1 MKQFKETLNL
11 IQLTEKK
18 CADQIIKATEL
29 LINTYKQDRGLFLF
43 GNGGSAADAL
53 HITGELNGR
62 FLFDRSG
69 LKAQS
74 LCSDS
79 ATLTCIA
86 NDYGYEEIFSRQLQS
101 NAKAGDVAWGISTSG
116 NSPNVVNALK
126 YCKLNNIKT
135 IALTGDGGGKC
146 REYADVLIDIPS
158 NSTPRIQEVGIL
170 IYHCI
175 CEEVEKILF
184 G

>member
-1 MKQFKETLNL
+1 MKQFKEALNL
-11 IQLTEKK
+11 IHLTEKK
-18 CADQIIKATEL
+18 CLSQIKQASNL
-29 LINTYKQDRGLFLF
+29 LVEIYKKDRGVFLF

-53 HITGELNGR
+53 HVVGELNGR
-62 FLFDRSG
+62 FFFDRPG

-86 NDYGYEEIFSRQLQS
+86 NDYGYDKIFSRQLES
-101 NAKAGDVAWGISTSG
+101 NAVAGDVAWAISTSG
-116 NSPNVVNALK
+116 NSPNVVNGLK
-126 YCKLNNIKT
+126 YAKLHKIKT
-135 IALTGDGGGKC
+135 IALTGNGGGNC
-146 REYADVLIDIPS
+146 AEYADILIDVPS
-158 NSTPRIQEVGIL
+158 TSTPRIQEIGIL

-175 CEEVEKILF
+175 CENVEKDLF